1 MYIANQFPSSLLFL
15 FVSCFNFSF
24 LALTQLA
31 NAASETVK
39 IEVGKRLRLSCDYS
53 GVYVELSREIK
64 EASRRRSTTSV
75 LLLRIEDQD
84 VMMIDT
90 KDRQWNFNAALSR
103 YSADDNNSRLVTEL
117 AQAQFSDEGVYHCKD
132 VTKKIINTINVV
144 VICKLRNFFR
154 IIIFI

>member
-1 MYIANQFPSSLLFL
+1 M
-15 FVSCFNFSF
+15 
-24 LALTQLA
+24 A

-39 IEVGKRLRLSCDYS
+39 VELGKRLRISCDYS

-75 LLLRIEDQD
+75 LLLRIENQD

-103 YSADDNNSRLVTEL
+103 YSAEENNSRLVTEL

-144 VICKLRNFFR
+144 VICKLRNIVR
-154 IIIFI
+154 VVIFI